1 MSLVPTGLDSKLA
14 LQKGTCLALY
24 SKWVLMPRT
33 SKMLNWGKAE
43 LVKLLMNH
51 IRCTIQL
58 AMRLT
63 TSPHPFQP
71 FWGAISIWSYCSV
84 VAHHPIRYFYSA
96 WARSQSFHFSE
107 NNFTISSLMFA
118 CPDAFGV
125 WQQKTHTC
133 LIFCSCRNKSS
144 PIISHSNIRISA
156 ALLYAVGILLLTNK
170 FQNQMPSNN
179 QEAPFQWCNGF
190 HSGVTR
196 AHAHTFYCSYSLR
209 LGYRK
214 TLHANQILLNKNWQI
229 QNLEDME
236 PKQTALATAS
246 RGSLCPK

>member
-51 IRCTIQL
+51 IRCTVQL

-71 FWGAISIWSYCSV
+71 FWGAISIWSYCCV
-84 VAHHPIRYFYSA
+84 FAHHPIRYFYSA

-107 NNFTISSLMFA
+107 NNFTTSSLMSA

-144 PIISHSNIRISA
+144 PIISHSNVRISA
-156 ALLYAVGILLLTNK
+156 ALLYAVGILLLWPTNSRIRCLLITK
-170 FQNQMPSNN
+170 KHHSNDVMAFTLVS
-179 QEAPFQWCNGF
+179 QEHMHTPFTTVIALGLAIGKHCME
-190 HSGVTR
+190 TK
-196 AHAHTFYCSYSLR
+196 YS
-209 LGYRK
+209 
-214 TLHANQILLNKNWQI
+214 
-229 QNLEDME
+229 
-236 PKQTALATAS
+236 
-246 RGSLCPK
+246 